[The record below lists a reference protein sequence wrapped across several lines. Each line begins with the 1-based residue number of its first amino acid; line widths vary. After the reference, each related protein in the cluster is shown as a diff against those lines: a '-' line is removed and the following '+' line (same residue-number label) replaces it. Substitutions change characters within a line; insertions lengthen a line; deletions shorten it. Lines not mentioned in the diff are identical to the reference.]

1 MRLVTQNV
9 ISAMLSVHDNQIAS
23 LGQGMVVFIG
33 FTHEDHIK
41 VVDKAIE
48 KILTLRIF
56 PDDQGKTNLTIQDIG
71 GSILLVPN
79 FTLYGDLSGSRR
91 PSFTKAMKP
100 DQAADLFQA
109 CIDTIRARYDK
120 VQHGVFGANM
130 TIHVVNQGP
139 STYIMDIT
147 L

>member
-9 ISAMLSVHDNQIAS
+9 ISAMLSINDNQIAS
-23 LGQGMVVFIG
+23 IAQGVVVFIG
-33 FTHEDHIK
+33 FTHEDHLL
-41 VVDKAIE
+41 VVKKAID

-56 PDDQGKTNLTIQDIG
+56 PDHEGKTNLTIQDIG
-71 GSILLVPN
+71 GSILMVPN

-100 DQAADLFQA
+100 DQAARLFEA
-109 CIDTIRARYDK
+109 CIEAMRARYDK
-120 VQHGVFGANM
+120 VHHGVFGANM